1 MQQLGHLHKQ
11 TLSVSHKL
19 VESMKVLQMTEQE
32 LARYISELSQSNPV
46 IDIDL
51 LSDFE
56 YGRGDWRS
64 AECIGYDTDN
74 KSSDSDYTPFQEA
87 ETQIYGQS
95 GLYEELVMQIIDAKL
110 NAEDESICKYLA
122 SGVDDNGY
130 MDITVGELSQELGID
145 LHKAEECIR
154 FMRALE
160 PCGVCAANV
169 QECLMAQ
176 AIESGNR
183 NVEAIVG
190 GWLEELANGHYSKIA
205 KGLGIKLSDV
215 YAAEKVIGS
224 FEPKPSRV
232 FKTSANIEWMS
243 PDIIIFE
250 ENGAAYAE
258 LVHSFLPHIAIN
270 PYYTQFLRL
279 TDDEAVRDYLAKK
292 VYSANKLIEN
302 VSNREN
308 TILSCANAIAQVQ
321 SDFFLHG
328 KDLNPLTVDELGKA
342 IGVSKSTVS
351 RAIRGKNIQ
360 CSRGV
365 IPMSSFLTAKV
376 DQGGE
381 DSFSSDSIKRRII
394 ELIRQEDKRVPIS
407 DQKITEILAKSGI
420 KISRRAV
427 AKYRD
432 QFGIPAT
439 YARAEKYGAEPKQ

>member
-19 VESMKVLQMTEQE
+19 VESMKILQMTEQE
-32 LARYISELSQSNPV
+32 LAGYISELSQSNPV

-169 QECLMAQ
+169 QECLMVQ

-215 YAAEKVIGS
+215 YAAEKIIGS
-224 FEPKPSRV
+224 FEPKPSRA
-232 FKTSANIEWMS
+232 FKTAESVEWMS

-250 ENGAAYAE
+250 ENGKPYAE

-270 PYYTQFLRL
+270 PYYTQLIRL

-328 KDLNPLTVDELGKA
+328 KDMNPLTVDELGKA

-365 IPMSSFLTAKV
+365 MPMSSFLAAKI
-376 DQGGE
+376 DQDDE
-381 DSFSSDSIKRRII
+381 QNFSSDGIKRRII

-439 YARAEKYGAEPKQ
+439 YARAEKYGAESKP

>member
-19 VESMKVLQMTEQE
+19 VESMKILQMTEQE
-32 LARYISELSQSNPV
+32 LAGYISELSQSNPV

-56 YGRGDWRS
+56 YGRGAWWS

-215 YAAEKVIGS
+215 YAAEKIIGS
-224 FEPKPSRV
+224 FEPKPSRA
-232 FKTSANIEWMS
+232 FKTAESVEWMS

-250 ENGAAYAE
+250 ENGKPYAE

-270 PYYTQFLRL
+270 PYYTQLIRL

-308 TILSCANAIAQVQ
+308 TMLSCANAIAQVQ

-365 IPMSSFLTAKV
+365 MPVSSFLAAKI
-376 DQGGE
+376 DQDDE
-381 DSFSSDSIKRRII
+381 QNFSSDGIKRRII

-439 YARAEKYGAEPKQ
+439 YARAEKYGAESKP